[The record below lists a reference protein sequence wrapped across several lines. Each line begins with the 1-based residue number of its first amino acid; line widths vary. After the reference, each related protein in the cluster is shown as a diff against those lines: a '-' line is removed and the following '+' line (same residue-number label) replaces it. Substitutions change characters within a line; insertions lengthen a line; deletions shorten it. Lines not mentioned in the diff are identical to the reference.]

1 MAIILPILFVITL
14 LMIPILTIIGKDSK
28 SKDSK
33 SKIIFLTEILTIK
46 DLEIRNAAAEL
57 TNLVP
62 DYFWKVAASSSGKY
76 HPKTDLGEGGLVR
89 HSINVKRMLDHLLT
103 PNGYFPMTDRE
114 KDLLRVAALFHDSFK
129 SGTQQQYEENQ
140 HTKFLHPIYA
150 SNFIKDN
157 LNLPAPDV
165 DFICSAVESHMGQ
178 WNTSKHSSES
188 LPTPETTPQKALH
201 LADYLASRK
210 GIEME
215 IDN

>member
-28 SKDSK
+28 TKDSK

-129 SGTQQQYEENQ
+129 SGTQQQYEESQ

-157 LNLPAPDV
+157 LNLPAADV
-165 DFICSAVESHMGQ
+165 HSICSAIESHTGQ